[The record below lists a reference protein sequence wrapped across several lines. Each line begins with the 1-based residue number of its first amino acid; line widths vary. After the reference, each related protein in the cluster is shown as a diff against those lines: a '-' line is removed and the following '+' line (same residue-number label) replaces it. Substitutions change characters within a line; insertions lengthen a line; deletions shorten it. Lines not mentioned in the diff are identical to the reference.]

1 MTTMTREKRNE
12 ILVRNKVNKIIMMEK
27 NPIVINNHTNQPEEI
42 TGLVEFVD
50 PEKGLACCF
59 DARYYSLNACVIEDG
74 VLHCS
79 QMSIGGVLWGAYP
92 DEEQLQK
99 YNDGC
104 IFESG
109 KIKCIHRPD
118 GTKVYPKNSV
128 ENMYKDMSPFAKF
141 FVDTINKERC

>member
-1 MTTMTREKRNE
+1 MTTMQRIERLENNKEK
-12 ILVRNKVNKIIMMEK
+12 KIAAMQL
-27 NPIVINNHTNQPEEI
+27 NPVVINNHTNKPEII

-50 PEKGLACCF
+50 PEKNLACCF
-59 DARYYSLNACVIEDG
+59 NARYYSLNACVIQDG

-92 DEEQLQK
+92 DAKQLKK

-118 GTKVYPKNSV
+118 GTKVYPEGV
-128 ENMYKDMSPFAKF
+128 IADEDMSPIARYFRNLIR
-141 FVDTINKERC
+141 DERA

>member
-1 MTTMTREKRNE
+1 MRKMETIEN
-12 ILVRNKVNKIIMMEK
+12 NKQKKIKAMEA
-27 NPIVINNHTNQPEEI
+27 NPVVIDNHTDKPEII

-59 DARYYSLNACVIEDG
+59 NARYYSLNACVIQDG

-79 QMSIGGVLWGAYP
+79 MASIGGVLWGAYP

-118 GTKVYPKNSV
+118 GTKVYPKNSE

-141 FVDTINKERC
+141 FVDTIKKERA